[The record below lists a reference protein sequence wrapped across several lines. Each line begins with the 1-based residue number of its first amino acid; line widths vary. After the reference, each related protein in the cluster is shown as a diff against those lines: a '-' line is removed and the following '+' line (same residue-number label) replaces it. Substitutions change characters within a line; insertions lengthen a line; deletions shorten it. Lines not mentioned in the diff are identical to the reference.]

1 MSTIDHGGPGGTIE
15 FYHHGSKKRYWVDPH
30 GKSFECFQAL
40 TVKSKSKFAFFG
52 RHDGHESFMA
62 FSTPALIRCAIDGVV
77 DYYTAVAITLDP
89 AVCANNSKPPS
100 VYAGRTKVVLFGR
113 TAEQGWHHVEIGT
126 LLPPADAQLQEPLP
140 PWCSHAHAAFLRI
153 LESCETAASVVDTF
167 RKKQLEDRAAADE
180 AAAADAKVR
189 AAEELTT
196 FRGIQEEL
204 VTAIKDLRTQNDELM
219 ARLKT
224 LEDKSKKE
232 RKPLAKTAKPLTEA
246 VMRKMVKDAVP
257 PAVRAAVSAEFKR
270 RDEAAE
276 SSDEDDQD
284 EEERVGKRPRVED
297 EEVKYLHGLVDRLV
311 PAPLPQQPPQSV
323 ATHQMGM
330 MAMPP
335 WQSPFYPTG
344 QQFGGMVGMVA
355 PAPNA
360 AAPAAAYPLAAA
372 TDPELSENELTVDV
386 IKTLLRSIAK
396 SK

>member
-1 MSTIDHGGPGGTIE
+1 MSTIDHGGPGATIE

-30 GKSFECFQAL
+30 GKSFECFQVL

-89 AVCANNSKPPS
+89 AICANNCKPPS

-113 TAEQGWHHVEIGT
+113 NVEQGWHHVEIGT
-126 LLPPADAQLQEPLP
+126 LLPPVDAQLQEPLP

-297 EEVKYLHGLVDRLV
+297 EMPEVKYLHGLVDRLV
-311 PAPLPQQPPQSV
+311 PARATSTATAAISRNPSDGYDGDATMAIAVLPDWPAV
-323 ATHQMGM
+323 WRYGG
-330 MAMPP
+330 
-335 WQSPFYPTG
+335 YGGTG
-344 QQFGGMVGMVA
+344 TECCWCCCCVSSCCS
-355 PAPNA
+355 N
-360 AAPAAAYPLAAA
+360 
-372 TDPELSENELTVDV
+372 
-386 IKTLLRSIAK
+386 RS
-396 SK
+396 

>member
-1 MSTIDHGGPGGTIE
+1 M
-15 FYHHGSKKRYWVDPH
+15 
-30 GKSFECFQAL
+30 
-40 TVKSKSKFAFFG
+40 
-52 RHDGHESFMA
+52 
-62 FSTPALIRCAIDGVV
+62 
-77 DYYTAVAITLDP
+77 
-89 AVCANNSKPPS
+89 
-100 VYAGRTKVVLFGR
+100 
-113 TAEQGWHHVEIGT
+113 
-126 LLPPADAQLQEPLP
+126 
-140 PWCSHAHAAFLRI
+140 
-153 LESCETAASVVDTF
+153 
-167 RKKQLEDRAAADE
+167 
-180 AAAADAKVR
+180 R